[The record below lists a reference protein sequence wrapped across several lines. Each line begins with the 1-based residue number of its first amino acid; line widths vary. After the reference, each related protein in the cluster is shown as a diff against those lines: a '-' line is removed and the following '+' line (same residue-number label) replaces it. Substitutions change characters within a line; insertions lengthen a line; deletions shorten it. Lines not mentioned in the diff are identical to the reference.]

1 MPQPLSHTPP
11 PGTFEVLHE
20 DRHSGARLGR
30 LWTAHGAVE
39 TPVFMPVGTQA
50 TVKALEPRDLHEL
63 GASIILS
70 NTYHLLLRPGM
81 DVMTACGGLHRFM
94 GWQGP
99 ILTDSGGFQV
109 FSLSNLRKIR
119 DHGVEFRSHID
130 GAKFFLGPPEAMAVQ
145 RTLGSDIAMCLDEC
159 MPYPCDEQYA
169 CASVEK
175 TLSWAAAC
183 LEQERAP
190 GQLVF
195 GIVQGGEYAA
205 LRERCARELAAM
217 GFDGYA
223 VGGVS
228 VGEPEDVMLKGV
240 EDGVRVLPRERPRYV
255 MGLGDL
261 YQMGESVARGVD
273 MFDCVIPTRVAR
285 HGTAYTR
292 GGQYPVKGG
301 AYKADQRPV
310 EEGCACYCCQNFSRA
325 YVRHLLNVGE
335 ILGVRLLTIHN
346 MHRYLEFMR
355 ELREAIANDAFTEW
369 RAQLAATLRPDG
381 VKQSGSCK
389 TFCGMGVPPMKHG
402 QDARATPASKGGCK
416 SPQTQTN

>member
-1 MPQPLSHTPP
+1 MADAPTGGKSDPL
-11 PGTFEVLHE
+11 PGTFELLSE
-20 DRHSGARLGR
+20 DRHTGARTGR
-30 LWTAHGAVE
+30 LWTARGPVD

-50 TVKALEPRDLHEL
+50 AVKALEPRDLEAL
-63 GASIILS
+63 GASVILG

-81 DVMTACGGLHRFM
+81 EVMAACGGLHDFM
-94 GWQGP
+94 GWRGP

-109 FSLSNLRKIR
+109 FSLNKLRKINKR
-119 DHGVEFRSHID
+119 GVEFRSHID
-130 GAKFFLGPPEAMAVQ
+130 GAKFFLGPAEAMAAQ
-145 RTLGSDIAMCLDEC
+145 RILGSDIAMCFDEC

-169 CASVEK
+169 CNSVGK
-175 TLSWAAAC
+175 TLSWAAQC

-190 GQLVF
+190 GQMVF

-217 GFDGYA
+217 VFDGYA

-228 VGEPEDVMLKGV
+228 VGEPEDVMLRGV
-240 EDGVRVLPRERPRYV
+240 EDGTRCLPPDRPRYV
-255 MGLGDL
+255 MGLGDMF
-261 YQMGESVARGVD
+261 QMCESVARGAD

-292 GGQYPVKGG
+292 KGSYPVKGG
-301 AYKADQRPV
+301 SYKADLRPV
-310 EEGCACYCCQNFSRA
+310 EEGCGCYCCRNFSRA

-355 ELREAIANDAFTEW
+355 EMRDAINAGCFGEW
-369 RAQLAATLRPDG
+369 RRELAAALRPDG
-381 VKQSGSCK
+381 L
-389 TFCGMGVPPMKHG
+389 
-402 QDARATPASKGGCK
+402 K
-416 SPQTQTN
+416 SRG

>member
-1 MPQPLSHTPP
+1 MADAPTGGKSDPL
-11 PGTFEVLHE
+11 PGTFELLSE
-20 DRHSGARLGR
+20 DRHTGARTGR
-30 LWTAHGAVE
+30 LWTARGPVD

-50 TVKALEPRDLHEL
+50 AVKALEPRDLEAL
-63 GASIILS
+63 GASVILG

-81 DVMTACGGLHRFM
+81 EVMAACGGLHDFM
-94 GWQGP
+94 GWRGP

-109 FSLSNLRKIR
+109 FSLNKLRKINER
-119 DHGVEFRSHID
+119 GVEFRSHID
-130 GAKFFLGPPEAMAVQ
+130 GAKFFLGPAEAMAAQ
-145 RTLGSDIAMCLDEC
+145 RILGSDIAMCFDEC

-169 CASVEK
+169 CNSVGK
-175 TLSWAAAC
+175 TLSWAAKC

-190 GQLVF
+190 GQMVF

-217 GFDGYA
+217 VFDGYA

-228 VGEPEDVMLKGV
+228 VGEPEDVMLRGV
-240 EDGVRVLPRERPRYV
+240 EDGTRCLPQDRPRYV
-255 MGLGDL
+255 MGLGDMF
-261 YQMGESVARGVD
+261 QMCESVARGAD

-292 GGQYPVKGG
+292 KGSYPVKGG
-301 AYKADQRPV
+301 SYKADLRPV
-310 EEGCACYCCQNFSRA
+310 EEGCGCYCCRTFSRA

-355 ELREAIANDAFTEW
+355 EMRDAINAGCFGEW
-369 RAQLAATLRPDG
+369 RRELAAALRPDG
-381 VKQSGSCK
+381 L
-389 TFCGMGVPPMKHG
+389 
-402 QDARATPASKGGCK
+402 K
-416 SPQTQTN
+416 SRG